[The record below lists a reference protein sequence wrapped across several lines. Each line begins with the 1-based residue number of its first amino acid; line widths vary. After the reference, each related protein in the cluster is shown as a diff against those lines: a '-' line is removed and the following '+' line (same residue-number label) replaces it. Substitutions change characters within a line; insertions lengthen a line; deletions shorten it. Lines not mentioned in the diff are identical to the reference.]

1 MNDFHLV
8 IFCGPT
14 YKSFLPYC
22 IHAIE
27 KNIGDQFL
35 SKTIVSSFNLK
46 YTGFDTM
53 TDHDIWYDIDP
64 NLDCPDLYDFVYHRQ
79 QAIKLNMDRYFKGDI
94 LIVDCDLLFL
104 EPLLFKVNNKYNL
117 YTSIEYDPEYF
128 NFINK
133 ISGLTKLN
141 NQNESFI
148 SDFAMFNSDILYRMR
163 THIENFTGENLIKL
177 MNRLLHVDPSHSD
190 NVSEYELYGTY
201 LMNKEPELINEI
213 ILPKKYVMRMDIDW
227 QNETPESLLTLVKSI
242 TENYFQCIDIHK
254 VDTDQK
260 SNLGWS

>member
-1 MNDFHLV
+1 MNNFHLV

-14 YKSFLPYC
+14 YKTFLPYC
-22 IHAIE
+22 IHSIE
-27 KNIGDQFL
+27 ANIGKEFL

-46 YTGFDTM
+46 YAEFNTM

-64 NLDCPDLYDFVYHRQ
+64 NLNCPDLYDFVYHRQ
-79 QAIKLNMDRYFKGDI
+79 QAIKLNLDRYFEGDI

-104 EPLLFKVNNKYNL
+104 EPLTFKENEKYNL

-128 NFINK
+128 NFISK
-133 ISGLTKLN
+133 IAGIFKLN
-141 NQNESFI
+141 EQNESFI
-148 SDFAMFNSDILYRMR
+148 TDFAMFNSNVLKRIRK
-163 THIENFTGENLIKL
+163 HIEEYTGEDLIQL
-177 MNRLLHVDPSHSD
+177 MHRLLHVDPDHSN

-201 LMNKEPELINEI
+201 LMNKEPELINTI
-213 ILPKKYVMRMDIDW
+213 ILPKNYIMRMDVDW
-227 QNETPESLLTLVKSI
+227 ENESPESLLTKVKTI
-242 TENYFQCIDIHK
+242 TNNYFQCIDIRK